1 MAQESIAPLGERYF
15 QTRER
20 LKNVIEALGSL
31 GAETG
36 LAEDRLGGL
45 TSKAADLENPFLLV
59 VVGDADPGKSTLLDA
74 LFGGEFLKA
83 GFAPASGR
91 IALLQYG
98 TEARESDF
106 SEDIVEVFRPINT
119 LKDFTF
125 LNLPSARAIGSAYDD
140 VAERFLPE
148 ADLVLFVFSV
158 KNPWSE
164 ATWEL
169 LGRIHRQWGRKI
181 VIVLQQ
187 SDLRTGEEVLAIREH
202 TRKTALL
209 RFRRNFPVFS
219 VSARTALLARTPG
232 HDTAALHQHSGIESL
247 QLHLSG
253 MVESSVPRLVA
264 LTHACRAAREVMEE
278 IKERH
283 GEVSEIIRAD
293 DEILSTLEASA
304 ATQMELTRKNQEALL
319 DGFDQS
325 FVSAGL
331 QAEPLLDEVFRF
343 ASILR
348 PRQHRIGLIDD
359 RISALTLEAVR
370 GGIGS
375 GASAVTEDVDKLWD
389 SVAHEL
395 KERFDLE
402 LSTSGSG
409 RPNWEEPRRRLSESV
424 EQATSLALSE
434 MKLVDELRALFRQR
448 TRLIW
453 GCVVT
458 AILLGLAGITLT
470 VMHRGLPGNAVDL
483 LVELAAGVVFTML
496 EQGPWNALALASAL
510 VFLIVAAAVG
520 IPLAKQA
527 REVYQSILNRH
538 RKQIARAQRDAVG
551 EQTAAFYRDFVAFFD
566 PLRKVCREHRGSY
579 ESGMREI
586 ERTESSLAEVERVL
600 HPVITELISHGYA
613 PRELHRDD
621 LVLREV

>member
-1 MAQESIAPLGERYF
+1 LAQESTAPLGERYF

-45 TSKAADLENPFLLV
+45 TNKAADLENPFLLL
-59 VVGDADPGKSTLLDA
+59 VVGEADPGKSTLLDA

-98 TEARESDF
+98 NEARESDF

-125 LNLPSARAIGSAYDD
+125 LNLPSARAIGAAYDD

-148 ADLVLFVFSV
+148 ADLVLFVVSV

-164 ATWEL
+164 PTWEF

-187 SDLRTGEEVLAIREH
+187 SDLRTEEEVMAIREH
-202 TRKTALL
+202 TRKTAHL
-209 RFRRNFPVFS
+209 RFRRHFPVFS
-219 VSARTALLARTPG
+219 VSARTALLAQTPG
-232 HDTAALHQHSGIESL
+232 HDKAALRHHSGIESL
-247 QLHLSG
+247 RLHLSG

-264 LTHACRAAREVMEE
+264 LTRACRAARDVMEE

-293 DEILSTLEASA
+293 DEILGKLESSA
-304 ATQMELTRKNQEALL
+304 ATQMELTKKNQQALV

-331 QAEPLLDEVFRF
+331 QAEPLVDEVFRF
-343 ASILR
+343 TSILR

-359 RISALTLEAVR
+359 RISALTMEAVR
-370 GGIGS
+370 CGIGS

-424 EQATSLALSE
+424 EQTTSLALRE

-458 AILLGLAGITLT
+458 AILLGLTGITLT
-470 VMHRGLPGNAVDL
+470 VMHRGLPDNAVDL

-496 EQGPWNALALASAL
+496 EQGPWNALALASAI
-510 VFLIVAAAVG
+510 VFLIVATAVG

-527 REVYQSILNRH
+527 RAVYQSILNRH
-538 RKQIARAQRDAVG
+538 REQIARAQRDAFG